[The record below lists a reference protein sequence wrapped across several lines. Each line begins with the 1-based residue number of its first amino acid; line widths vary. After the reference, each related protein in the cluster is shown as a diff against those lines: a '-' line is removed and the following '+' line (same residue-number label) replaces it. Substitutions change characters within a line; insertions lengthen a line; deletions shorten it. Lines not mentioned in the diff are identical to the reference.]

1 MKGLYFDG
9 KDAIYREDLPIPIR
23 SMGQS
28 LIKILYATVCST
40 DKEILKGYRPDFVG
54 IMGHEFVGVVEES
67 DNPDLIGKRVVGEI
81 NEVCGECLYCK
92 TGRPHHCSNRTT
104 PGLSRD
110 GCFAEY
116 MTLKT
121 ENIHLVPDELPS
133 EVAVFTEPLAA
144 AFEIYE
150 QTDIGKDIPVAILG
164 DGRLALCIAN
174 VLHLKGADVTIIGK
188 HPDKLELFK
197 DLGKITTDLDAE
209 GYEVVVEATG
219 SPTGITT
226 ALKLVR
232 KGGLIIIKSTYA
244 DNVSLNLSMIPVN
257 EIRLLGSRCGPFEPA
272 IEALASG
279 RIKLPEIELY
289 DASDWKKA
297 FESSAFKAGFS
308 FGE

>member
-9 KDAIYREDLPIPIR
+9 KEAKYRDDLPMPVCGE
-23 SMGQS
+23 GQS
-28 LIKILYATVCST
+28 LIKIIYSAVCST
-40 DKEILKGYRPDFVG
+40 DKEILKGYRPDFKG
-54 IMGHEFVGVVEES
+54 IMGHEFVGLVLES
-67 DNPDLIGKRVVGEI
+67 DDSCLIGKRVVGEI

-116 MTLKT
+116 MVLKT
-121 ENIHLVPDELPS
+121 ENIHPVPDKLPS

-150 QTDIGKDIPVAILG
+150 QTEIATDIPVAVLG

-174 VLHLKGADVTIIGK
+174 VLHLKGADTTIIGK
-188 HPDKLELFK
+188 HPDKLALFK
-197 DLGKITTDLDAE
+197 DLGKTTTKIDHE

-219 SPTGITT
+219 SPTGIAT

-232 KGGLIIIKSTYA
+232 KGGLIVIKSTYA
-244 DNVSLNLSMIPVN
+244 DNVNLNLSMVPVN

-272 IEALASG
+272 IEALANG
-279 RIKLPEIELY
+279 GITLPAIELY
-289 DASDWKKA
+289 DISDWKKA
-297 FESSAFKAGFS
+297 FESRAFKAGFR
-308 FGE
+308 F